1 MKNSKINF
9 LKVSLLL
16 AVFSLTISCERDLS
30 DDVAA
35 ATFSK
40 TGEIFTD
47 TPIGLGSDFYFPYS
61 DSKFTAF
68 SVDNN
73 EGYQSAA
80 SIRIDVPNDNDPEG
94 AYAGGIF
101 RIDGAGRDLTE
112 YDALTFWA
120 KASQGVTIGELGFG
134 EDFLENRFVATRT
147 DISIGTNWSKY
158 IVPIPDPSKLTQERG
173 MLRYAAGT
181 QGTGGAGYTLW
192 IDELKFEKLGTIA
205 QPRPSI
211 VNGQDVTASSFT
223 GVTTPVTDLMQTFNI
238 ASAGDVSV
246 VAAPAYFEFNS
257 SDTNVATVDASGI
270 ISVITS
276 GTSEITATLG
286 ENDASGSITI
296 NSLGNFILAPTPT
309 RSPANVISI
318 FSDTYTNVP
327 VDFYNGFWEPF
338 QTTLSADFVVNGDN
352 ILNYTNF
359 NFVGNQFAN
368 PTVDATEK
376 SNLHLNMY
384 IPGSVPAGLDFLISI
399 VDFGPDQVD
408 GGGDDTRQQVFFN
421 SSDFTADTWATL
433 EIPITLTQ
441 RNNIGLII
449 YETVNFSVLP
459 NFYLDNIYFYG
470 EPTSPTTAAAIPSDA
485 ASNVISLYS
494 DAYTDVAVDTFRTPW
509 SSTPTVLTDEVV
521 AGDNIKKY
529 TSLGFAGIET
539 ISSTVDASAM
549 THLRIETWSA
559 NYSSF
564 AIKLVDLGA
573 DNTIGTPDDSEHE
586 ITISNPATG
595 QWVSHD
601 IPLTDFTGLLN
612 TSNIGQYIIV
622 AQPFESA
629 DVYIDNLYFRN

>member
-1 MKNSKINF
+1 
-9 LKVSLLL
+9 
-16 AVFSLTISCERDLS
+16 
-30 DDVAA
+30 
-35 ATFSK
+35 
-40 TGEIFTD
+40 
-47 TPIGLGSDFYFPYS
+47 
-61 DSKFTAF
+61 
-68 SVDNN
+68 
-73 EGYQSAA
+73 
-80 SIRIDVPNDNDPEG
+80 
-94 AYAGGIF
+94 
-101 RIDGAGRDLTE
+101 
-112 YDALTFWA
+112 
-120 KASQGVTIGELGFG
+120 
-134 EDFLENRFVATRT
+134 
-147 DISIGTNWSKY
+147 
-158 IVPIPDPSKLTQERG
+158 

-181 QGTGGAGYTLW
+181 QGTGGGAGYTLW

-359 NFVGNQFAN
+359 NFVGGNQFAN

-399 VDFGPDQVD
+399 VDFG
-408 GGGDDTRQQVFFN
+408 
-421 SSDFTADTWATL
+421 
-433 EIPITLTQ
+433 
-441 RNNIGLII
+441 LIR
-449 YETVNFSVLP
+449 LM
-459 NFYLDNIYFYG
+459 
-470 EPTSPTTAAAIPSDA
+470 
-485 ASNVISLYS
+485 
-494 DAYTDVAVDTFRTPW
+494 
-509 SSTPTVLTDEVV
+509 VV
-521 AGDNIKKY
+521 
-529 TSLGFAGIET
+529 ET
-539 ISSTVDASAM
+539 IHANKYFLIALILLQILGQ
-549 THLRIETWSA
+549 HLK
-559 NYSSF
+559 F
-564 AIKLVDLGA
+564 QLLLLK
-573 DNTIGTPDDSEHE
+573 E
-586 ITISNPATG
+586 ITSDLLYTR
-595 QWVSHD
+595 
-601 IPLTDFTGLLN
+601 PLIF
-612 TSNIGQYIIV
+612 
-622 AQPFESA
+622 
-629 DVYIDNLYFRN
+629 LYYLTFI